1 MKSVNRYTGG
11 IIIGSL
17 YIFIYVITIIFLI
30 YKFNEEKPKTCA
42 PPSTHAD
49 KILEYSLILYFAV
62 QAASAALL
70 IWGIVKRNH
79 RLMVPWFIFFLI
91 TFVIFCIYLFG
102 FFMKFIIF
110 DGFNNA
116 NIMETLELFI
126 LFGFQIFSFVYQ
138 MNLSTDMRQQNI
150 ENDGRIEENSTEIKS
165 QTPEYFYAAM
175 ETKVDI

>member
-1 MKSVNRYTGG
+1 MKCLNRFNFGV
-11 IIIGSL
+11 IVGSL
-17 YIFIYVITIIFLI
+17 YLSAFIIVIILLSWRLNNL
-30 YKFNEEKPKTCA
+30 YSKDYE
-42 PPSTHAD
+42 SRDSD